1 MAGEDRRC
9 RSSGPID
16 KFHPTHRKNHR
27 EAAAVEWLNYHHLLY
42 FWTVAKEG
50 SVARATQRL
59 RLAQP
64 TISGQIRQLERQL
77 DQKLFQRQG
86 RSLVLTD
93 VGRVVYRYADEI
105 FGLGREL
112 MDVLQGRPTGRPLRL
127 TVGVADAV
135 PKLIVSR
142 LLEPA
147 FRLEQVVQLVC
158 REGQAERL
166 LAELALHTLDL
177 VISDAPIP
185 PHVGVKGFSHLLGE
199 CGVTI
204 FAVPALAPRYRRRFP
219 RSLDGAPILLP
230 TGDNVLRRSLDQW
243 LDAHGIRPVIAAE
256 FEDPALLKTFGQA
269 GRGLF
274 AGPSVIEREIARQYG
289 VRVVGRLAEVRERFY
304 AISAERRLE
313 HPAVV
318 ALTRDARDKLFG

>member
-1 MAGEDRRC
+1 M
-9 RSSGPID
+9 
-16 KFHPTHRKNHR
+16 
-27 EAAAVEWLNYHHLLY
+27 EWLNYHHLLY

-50 SVARATQRL
+50 SVAGATRQL

-77 DQKLFQRQG
+77 DQKLFRRQG

-112 MDVLQGRPTGRPLRL
+112 MDVLRSRPPGRPVRL

-135 PKLIVSR
+135 PKLIVER

-147 FRLEQVVQLVC
+147 FRLDDPLHLVC
-158 REGQAERL
+158 REGRADRL

-185 PHVGVKGFSHLLGE
+185 AQVGVKGFSHLLGE
-199 CGVTI
+199 CGVTV
-204 FAVPALAPRYRRRFP
+204 FAAPSLARKHRRGFP
-219 RSLDGAPILLP
+219 HSLDGAPMLLP
-230 TGDNVLRRSLDQW
+230 TDDTVLRRSLDQW
-243 LDAHGIRPVIAAE
+243 LGGRGIRPAAVAE

-274 AGPSVIEREIARQYG
+274 AGPTVIEREIARQYG
-289 VRVVGRLAEVRERFY
+289 VRVVGRLDEVRERFY

-318 ALTRDARDKLFG
+318 ALTRAARDRLFG

>member
-1 MAGEDRRC
+1 
-9 RSSGPID
+9 
-16 KFHPTHRKNHR
+16 
-27 EAAAVEWLNYHHLLY
+27 VEWLNYHHLLY

-50 SVARATQRL
+50 SVAGATRQL
-59 RLAQP
+59 GLAQP

-77 DQKLFQRQG
+77 DQKLFRRQG

-105 FGLGREL
+105 FGIGREL
-112 MDVLQGRPTGRPLRL
+112 MDVLKSRPTGRPVRL
-127 TVGVADAV
+127 TVGVAEGV
-135 PKLIVSR
+135 PKLVVHR

-147 FRLEQVVQLVC
+147 FRLADPLHLVC
-158 REGQAERL
+158 REARADRL
-166 LAELALHTLDL
+166 LAELALHALDL
-177 VISDAPIP
+177 VLSDAPIP
-185 PHVGVKGFSHLLGE
+185 PQIGVKGFSHLLGE

-204 FAVPALAPRYRRRFP
+204 FAAPALARKHRRDFP
-219 RSLDGAPILLP
+219 RSLDRAPMLLP
-230 TGDNVLRRSLDQW
+230 TDDSVLRRSLEQWFDQR
-243 LDAHGIRPVIAAE
+243 GIRPLAVAE

-274 AGPSVIEREIARQYG
+274 AAPSVIEREIARQYG
-289 VRVVGRLAEVRERFY
+289 VRIVGRTDEVRERFY

-318 ALTRDARDKLFG
+318 ALTRAARDKLFG